1 MNNPI
6 TQGIRLVEAF
16 RALTEAFRD
25 SGLRQ
30 PLRLEVASAE
40 EVDQINHLLTNYHGR
55 AWAPDATTRINGVEI
70 VVKGGDEV
78 TE

>member
-6 TQGIRLVEAF
+6 TQGFLLVEAF
-16 RALTEAFRD
+16 RTLTEAFRD

-40 EVDQINHLLTNYHGR
+40 EVDQINHLLRNYHGR
-55 AWAPDATTRINGVEI
+55 ARAPDATTRINGVEI
-70 VVKGGDEV
+70 VVKGGDQV